1 MVDISL
7 VKNIETYL
15 INASFLR
22 NNVFHAEFFLGYILL
37 HESVIYFFRVPD
49 TKYFRIGR
57 PRDRRDSVLSSSN
70 NSSHGHINSHFYS
83 PYLNMQNHSWHTNFI
98 QTGGGPDL
106 AAPW

>member
-7 VKNIETYL
+7 VKNIGTYL

-37 HESVIYFFRVPD
+37 HESAIYFFRVPD
-49 TKYFRIGR
+49 TKYFRIGK
-57 PRDRRDSVLSSSN
+57 PRDRRDSVLSRSN

>member
-7 VKNIETYL
+7 VKNIGTYL

-37 HESVIYFFRVPD
+37 HESAIYFFRVPD
-49 TKYFRIGR
+49 TKYFRIGK